1 MEQHHILQRNSELNI
16 GVYWISSVKLAV
28 TTGGVSMSEQATK
41 QLPKRDEVPKEYTWN
56 LEDIFATD
64 EAWEKE
70 FKQVQ
75 ELMPDLTSFK
85 GKLGESADTLY
96 QALTKQDE
104 IAERFGRLFTY
115 AHMRYDQDTGN
126 SYYQGLNDR
135 ASGLASKLGQSM
147 AFLVPEILSIP
158 EDKLSQFLKEHEKL
172 KRYEHALNEINEQRP
187 HVLNES
193 EESILAQVAEVTA
206 NPGKTF
212 GMLNNA
218 DITFPNIKD
227 EDGEEVPVTHGR
239 ILNFFE
245 SDNRRVRRDAFEAV
259 YGTYKKYRNTLA
271 STLNGQV
278 KKNLF
283 SANVRKYETA
293 RKAALSKNHIPEIV
307 YDRLVETVNK
317 NLHLLHRY
325 VRLRKRVLKLDEIHN
340 YDLYTPL
347 VKDVDMTVTYEEAK
361 ELVLKGIEPL
371 GEDYVKIVEE
381 GYKNRWID
389 VYENKGKRS
398 GAYSSGAYGTM
409 PYILMNWQDNVNN
422 MFTLAHELG
431 HSMHSYFSRKHQP
444 FHYSDYTIFVAEV
457 ASTVN
462 EALLNDYLLKTTEDK
477 KKKMY
482 LLNHFL
488 EGFRGTV
495 FRQTMFAEFEQL
507 IHEKAAAGE
516 ALTPDLLEKE
526 YYGLNEKYFGND
538 MTVDD
543 DIALEWSRIPH
554 FYMNFYV
561 YQYATGYSAAAALSR
576 QILEEGE
583 PAVKR
588 YLEFLKSGSSDYP
601 IEVLKKAGV
610 DMTSPEPIQEAMS
623 LFEQTL
629 DEMEQLLEG

>member
-1 MEQHHILQRNSELNI
+1 
-16 GVYWISSVKLAV
+16 
-28 TTGGVSMSEQATK
+28 MSEQATK